1 MVLKFIYSI
10 IFYFCF
16 QGALM
21 ACDCPFSRLGMD
33 ECNKYEIIFRGRI
46 KSLAVSDSKFS
57 EAVYEISELYKGN
70 ATKLFKVL
78 YNNQEEC
85 SQTLVIGQE
94 WIIYANY
101 KQLDKAK
108 LEWCSR
114 SRRAFNNAKED
125 FYTITYGNDYD
136 DELKFLQQNLGTH
149 RFLSGPINQSGNRN
163 QLPNNQQSILIALFS
178 VFALIL
184 FYYLFNKFFK

>member
-1 MVLKFIYSI
+1 MRIKCLYTI
-10 IFYFCF
+10 IFYFSL
-16 QGALM
+16 QIALL
-21 ACDCPFSRLGMD
+21 ACDCPFSKLGMA

-46 KSLAVSDSKFS
+46 KSLLVSDSKFS
-57 EAVYEISELYKGN
+57 EAIYEISELYKGN

-78 YNNQEEC
+78 YSNTEEC
-85 SQTLVIGQE
+85 SQALVVGQE

-101 KQLDKAK
+101 KQLNNAK
-108 LEWCSR
+108 LDWCSR

-125 FYTITYGNDYD
+125 FYTITFGNDYD
-136 DELKFLQQNLGTH
+136 DEIKFLQQNLGIH
-149 RFLSGPINQSGNRN
+149 RFLSGSIKQNGNRN
-163 QLPNNQQSILIALFS
+163 QLPNNQQSIFIALFS